1 MKKDFRDFIGLAVP
15 KYLFDYENKSYYGML
30 IAMWE
35 DGRYCMHIGLS
46 KVFWT
51 LEEMPDA
58 LRIPLILAKAKYPC
72 EIPFPNINRDKYD
85 EILELIQ
92 QAASRM
98 PGAPVP
104 GVLLCDGLYLI
115 TMALEEIEPFIE
127 QFGVSD
133 E

>member
-15 KYLFDYENKSYYGML
+15 KYLFEYEGKSYYGML

-51 LEEMPDA
+51 LEDMPEEFRTPLLLVKA
-58 LRIPLILAKAKYPC
+58 KSPCEEAFPLIDWSEGKAIVEKMELATVAMNGK
-72 EIPFPNINRDKYD
+72 
-85 EILELIQ
+85 
-92 QAASRM
+92 
-98 PGAPVP
+98 PVP
-104 GVLLCDGLYLI
+104 GSLIYTGLYMV
-115 TMALEEIEPFIE
+115 TMPYHEIEPYSKEYGFE
-127 QFGVSD
+127 